1 MKKPLLIL
9 TILPLMLLAKSM
21 EPKVMHA
28 QDRDKGR
35 YEESSHRDTQDE
47 ILSSSAEITV
57 QISTVISTEMTESD
71 YQNNARLSYLKNN
84 RIEIT
89 EDLAQGEGE
98 HLETLLTMM
107 KLETSDTF
115 LTKIQTNFETLIS
128 LSHQDF
134 LNRLKSMA

>member
-89 EDLAQGEGE
+89 KDLAQGEGE

-107 KLETSDTF
+107 KLETSNNF
-115 LTKIQTNFETLIS
+115 LRKIQTNFETLIS
-128 LSHQDF
+128 LSHQEF
-134 LNRLKSMA
+134 LNRLESMA